1 MNSRYPALA
10 PAQAWQLAYQ
20 WLCQRRRHYPA
31 NADIWHLRFHW
42 PARSATLFA
51 RVMAGHYRLSPMQ
64 LLGGHAIWSAEDAL
78 VLKWVALRVAPRL
91 PWHPACEHGR
101 GMGVVASRRRLHDFL
116 QGAGGSHPY
125 VLRTDIRGYYQHI
138 DRARVL
144 SRLVAPLPCPVCRE
158 LMRQYLY
165 YSVECGGE
173 FHTPSS
179 GISRG
184 CALSPLIGA
193 SLLWH
198 IDADFAARGELYYA
212 RYMDDF
218 IVLARTRWR
227 LRDAVRRLNGYLAA
241 DGFSQHPAKTWI
253 GRLDRGIDW
262 LGGWYTTQGRVGIA
276 PNALQRYRTKSLR
289 LYEQT
294 LRAGN
299 PETECQRRVRG
310 YLQRWRI
317 HTAAPLGQIPIPV
330 GGVSARATGVPR
342 IDSRKQGNHKPTKN
356 EVSMDQALT
365 KGARPKTGTRRPARG
380 RRMVRRATVCAACAL
395 FSVDSPAAPV
405 YVGPQLQEVEQI
417 VPNREN
423 HWVAKI
429 TYIAVPYEPEWVAVL
444 GSATALFY
452 QHHLDNTWAYGRW
465 AVFDYRG
472 GIETI
477 TLKGTPEQKLASIN
491 KEIFHTDS
499 PVPGMIGITGTS
511 DNNTDNN
518 SNLPRAPEAVCTYL
532 NTAKIYGDV
541 NDLKHVPAME
551 TYPPG
556 SPCKTFPPRG
566 DSNDCM
572 FSLPAATIDL
582 GTIGQGGGKTGYV
595 GLEYT
600 CTGAGS
606 FTMSVLGIDK
616 GKISGTYGVATL
628 RTESGPLPA
637 KVEAGAGVK
646 HMVTVYADFVA
657 AGGKTGAFSYTAP
670 LLIEL
675 D

>member
-1 MNSRYPALA
+1 MNSRYPELA

-173 FHTPSS
+173 FHTPGG

-262 LGGWYTTQGRVGIA
+262 LGGWYTTAGRVGIA

-299 PETECQRRVRG
+299 SETECQRRVRG
-310 YLQRWRI
+310 YFMPWRRPGSFADHVPKPALQTAQGKTDMTHKPRI
-317 HTAAPLGQIPIPV
+317 TKKTKAWGAIAAAAAFSCSTAALAGTVIAPVAYMSSQSGQTSCSWTGIVTAQAEEFDSSVLIPLENYSYWAHGAKMMGTQGTPPTPAMWLATGNDA
-330 GGVSARATGVPR
+330 GGVPPVKLTGSGADRLAQVNKAVFGTPTPKLGTKTVYHVNKFIGLCPTYPDFECSDFILTDDTTRRVVPGDYEPNVFPPNHRCRRVDLGGPTCVFTAPNLNIDFGTFGPGPTSAGVNLPIKCSGSADFNIRLATGGSSVSNKQVR
-342 IDSRKQGNHKPTKN
+342 IDLTVDGGTMPKVYHPKQAGTANLAIKAVASPN
-356 EVSMDQALT
+356 EGATGQFSM
-365 KGARPKTGTRRPARG
+365 
-380 RRMVRRATVCAACAL
+380 
-395 FSVDSPAAPV
+395 
-405 YVGPQLQEVEQI
+405 
-417 VPNREN
+417 
-423 HWVAKI
+423 
-429 TYIAVPYEPEWVAVL
+429 
-444 GSATALFY
+444 
-452 QHHLDNTWAYGRW
+452 
-465 AVFDYRG
+465 
-472 GIETI
+472 
-477 TLKGTPEQKLASIN
+477 
-491 KEIFHTDS
+491 
-499 PVPGMIGITGTS
+499 
-511 DNNTDNN
+511 
-518 SNLPRAPEAVCTYL
+518 
-532 NTAKIYGDV
+532 
-541 NDLKHVPAME
+541 
-551 TYPPG
+551 
-556 SPCKTFPPRG
+556 
-566 DSNDCM
+566 
-572 FSLPAATIDL
+572 AATILVD
-582 GTIGQGGGKTGYV
+582 
-595 GLEYT
+595 
-600 CTGAGS
+600 A
-606 FTMSVLGIDK
+606 M
-616 GKISGTYGVATL
+616 
-628 RTESGPLPA
+628 
-637 KVEAGAGVK
+637 
-646 HMVTVYADFVA
+646 
-657 AGGKTGAFSYTAP
+657 
-670 LLIEL
+670 
-675 D
+675 

>member
-1 MNSRYPALA
+1 MNSRYPELA

-310 YLQRWRI
+310 YFIHWRVAVGSVPSHIATAHQKGNVMEGKKNQAAAQKSPATRGVSLRICVMLCLTLVSAPSKALVGPRLGPSTFTNNKCVTWDVSLTIVASELDPSELKDIMTYPNYTVRHMHALARRYGYPAEREFHSDTAEGRLGEINRWLFGTDHPKIGQTVTKTDGHSGDCTFQYGDPPECFGVLLGSRTNTWDP
-317 HTAAPLGQIPIPV
+317 HVGPPPNVGGCRNVPAANMGCTFTLPAASLDVGAVQAGSSKEASMTVVYQCYKTPLPTVVDLGGGGSSLV
-330 GGVSARATGVPR
+330 DKKAGVSAD
-342 IDSRKQGNHKPTKN
+342 I
-356 EVSMDQALT
+356 
-365 KGARPKTGTRRPARG
+365 
-380 RRMVRRATVCAACAL
+380 
-395 FSVDSPAAPV
+395 
-405 YVGPQLQEVEQI
+405 
-417 VPNREN
+417 
-423 HWVAKI
+423 KI
-429 TYIAVPYEPEWVAVL
+429 
-444 GSATALFY
+444 
-452 QHHLDNTWAYGRW
+452 
-465 AVFDYRG
+465 
-472 GIETI
+472 
-477 TLKGTPEQKLASIN
+477 
-491 KEIFHTDS
+491 
-499 PVPGMIGITGTS
+499 
-511 DNNTDNN
+511 
-518 SNLPRAPEAVCTYL
+518 
-532 NTAKIYGDV
+532 
-541 NDLKHVPAME
+541 
-551 TYPPG
+551 
-556 SPCKTFPPRG
+556 
-566 DSNDCM
+566 
-572 FSLPAATIDL
+572 
-582 GTIGQGGGKTGYV
+582 
-595 GLEYT
+595 
-600 CTGAGS
+600 AGS
-606 FTMSVLGIDK
+606 ELPVKLNDTSEGSHELKLDVTI
-616 GKISGTYGVATL
+616 
-628 RTESGPLPA
+628 RSGPDGSGPFSA
-637 KVEAGAGVK
+637 AGV
-646 HMVTVYADFVA
+646 
-657 AGGKTGAFSYTAP
+657 
-670 LLIEL
+670 LEIEPQ
-675 D
+675 

>member
-1 MNSRYPALA
+1 MNSRYPELA

-158 LMRQYLY
+158 LIRQYLY

-173 FHTPSS
+173 FHTPSG

-241 DGFSQHPAKTWI
+241 DGFSQPPAKTWI

-310 YLQRWRI
+310 YFKRWR
-317 HTAAPLGQIPIPV
+317 GSV
-330 GGVSARATGVPR
+330 VTGYP
-342 IDSRKQGNHKPTKN
+342 S
-356 EVSMDQALT
+356 S
-365 KGARPKTGTRRPARG
+365 
-380 RRMVRRATVCAACAL
+380 
-395 FSVDSPAAPV
+395 
-405 YVGPQLQEVEQI
+405 
-417 VPNREN
+417 
-423 HWVAKI
+423 
-429 TYIAVPYEPEWVAVL
+429 
-444 GSATALFY
+444 
-452 QHHLDNTWAYGRW
+452 
-465 AVFDYRG
+465 
-472 GIETI
+472 
-477 TLKGTPEQKLASIN
+477 
-491 KEIFHTDS
+491 
-499 PVPGMIGITGTS
+499 
-511 DNNTDNN
+511 
-518 SNLPRAPEAVCTYL
+518 
-532 NTAKIYGDV
+532 
-541 NDLKHVPAME
+541 
-551 TYPPG
+551 PPG
-556 SPCKTFPPRG
+556 PRRHTRYAPTQH
-566 DSNDCM
+566 
-572 FSLPAATIDL
+572 PAS
-582 GTIGQGGGKTGYV
+582 Q
-595 GLEYT
+595 
-600 CTGAGS
+600 
-606 FTMSVLGIDK
+606 
-616 GKISGTYGVATL
+616 
-628 RTESGPLPA
+628 P
-637 KVEAGAGVK
+637 
-646 HMVTVYADFVA
+646 
-657 AGGKTGAFSYTAP
+657 
-670 LLIEL
+670 
-675 D
+675 

>member
-1 MNSRYPALA
+1 MNNRYPELA

-262 LGGWYTTQGRVGIA
+262 LGGWYTTAGRVGIA

-299 PETECQRRVRG
+299 PEAECQRRVRG
-310 YLQRWRI
+310 YLKRWRGSVAFRLAPAGCTTEPGMHQDCSGASRTGQQKPLVLRGMDNTCLGKNTGAKLKGGQMNSNRPLASRI
-317 HTAAPLGQIPIPV
+317 RATLCACIAASQIMGPNQSLAINGPVPKSFEVVSNTCNQWEVKVTYVAAPLSDADKQLGSYHNWTERNHAHYSKGDDHASAYLYWEFHRSDNDGKVAEINQMLFGTEQPPV
-330 GGVSARATGVPR
+330 GAVMARSFSHAGGCANDIGLQECVGILVGPTPYADYYPHQEVPVFPTTSTCFRVPPANGSCYFEVPSASQELGVVGAAGAATDIPLTYTCSGSPPPYR
-342 IDSRKQGNHKPTKN
+342 
-356 EVSMDQALT
+356 VSMVGGNSGMAVNPSVGRVALT
-365 KGARPKTGTRRPARG
+365 VGGKPLPLGVDASRGAH
-380 RRMVRRATVCAACAL
+380 
-395 FSVDSPAAPV
+395 
-405 YVGPQLQEVEQI
+405 QI
-417 VPNREN
+417 NL
-423 HWVAKI
+423 H
-429 TYIAVPYEPEWVAVL
+429 
-444 GSATALFY
+444 
-452 QHHLDNTWAYGRW
+452 
-465 AVFDYRG
+465 AVF
-472 GIETI
+472 E
-477 TLKGTPEQKLASIN
+477 PS
-491 KEIFHTDS
+491 S
-499 PVPGMIGITGTS
+499 
-511 DNNTDNN
+511 
-518 SNLPRAPEAVCTYL
+518 
-532 NTAKIYGDV
+532 
-541 NDLKHVPAME
+541 
-551 TYPPG
+551 
-556 SPCKTFPPRG
+556 
-566 DSNDCM
+566 
-572 FSLPAATIDL
+572 
-582 GTIGQGGGKTGYV
+582 
-595 GLEYT
+595 
-600 CTGAGS
+600 
-606 FTMSVLGIDK
+606 
-616 GKISGTYGVATL
+616 
-628 RTESGPLPA
+628 
-637 KVEAGAGVK
+637 
-646 HMVTVYADFVA
+646 
-657 AGGKTGAFSYTAP
+657 GKTGAFTAVGTIK
-670 LLIEL
+670 LEL
-675 D
+675 Q